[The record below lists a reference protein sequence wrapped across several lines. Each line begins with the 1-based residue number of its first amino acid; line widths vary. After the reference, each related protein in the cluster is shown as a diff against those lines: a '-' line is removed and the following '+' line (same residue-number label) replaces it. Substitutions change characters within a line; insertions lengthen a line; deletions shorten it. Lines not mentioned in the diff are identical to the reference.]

1 MTLVNQAQMK
11 LQILSSVL
19 FLFLSSYSPSYAAKK
34 KAYICTIADDVL
46 IRNINLKPIGKM
58 KKGQCIRAIINA
70 DEPAAGFPTESLIK
84 GRSYYSI
91 DLPVEVGHVAREFA
105 RIRYR

>member
-1 MTLVNQAQMK
+1 MK
-11 LQILSSVL
+11 LQIFLSIL
-19 FLFLSSYSPSYAAKK
+19 FLLIFSSCFPSYAAKK
-34 KAYICTIADDVL
+34 KACICTIADDVL

-58 KKGQCIRAIINA
+58 KKGQCVRAMINA
-70 DEPAAGFPTESLIK
+70 DEPAAGFPTESLIN

-91 DLPVEVGHVAREFA
+91 DLPVEVGHVAKEFA

>member
-1 MTLVNQAQMK
+1 MNMK
-11 LQILSSVL
+11 LKA
-19 FLFLSSYSPSYAAKK
+19 FLSVFFMLIFSSSSPSYAAKK
-34 KAYICTIADDVL
+34 KAYVCTIADDVL

-91 DLPVEVGHVAREFA
+91 DLPVEIGLVAKEFA